1 MLNKEDLVL
10 IRDLM
15 NEVIDEKL
23 EPIKKDIADMK
34 DDIANMKDDIANMKD
49 DIEIIKEDVEITRVT
64 TNEIGKWVEANAT
77 PSNPYPVDKAI

>member
-1 MLNKEDLVL
+1 MLTKEDMQLL
-10 IRDLM
+10 SQLM
-15 NEVIDEKL
+15 DEKL
-23 EPIKKDIADMK
+23 KPLKKDIAD
-34 DDIANMKDDIANMKD
+34 MKDDIANMKD